1 MTVIEKWAKF
11 ISGDDDAYAWIY
23 ETYVQTLYQY
33 GLCFTSD
40 TEMIKDCIQD
50 IFVYIYSHRRHL
62 DKSYNVRAYLL
73 ISLKNNLCRVIA
85 RKKAYGSLETEEMPF
100 LREMTVE
107 EKFIENEAYENEL
120 QQVKEM
126 LSILT
131 SRQREIMYYRFIQEL
146 SMDEICQLMNLNY
159 QSAQNLI
166 QRSLKKIKETY
177 KGAGPLF
184 LLLNVFLYQP

>member
-1 MTVIEKWAKF
+1 MTGIEKWARF
-11 ISGDDDAYAWIY
+11 ISGDDDAYTWIY

-33 GLCFTSD
+33 GLCLTSD
-40 TEMIKDCIQD
+40 IEMIKDCIQD
-50 IFVYIYSHRRHL
+50 LFVYIYTNRRRL
-62 DKSYNVRAYLL
+62 DKSYNVKAYLL
-73 ISLKNNLCRVIA
+73 ISLKNNLCRALA
-85 RKKAYGSLETEEMPF
+85 RKKAYDSLGTEEIPF
-100 LREMTVE
+100 LEEMTVE
-107 EKFIENEAYENEL
+107 EEFIENETYLREM

-177 KGAGPLF
+177 KGAEPLF
-184 LLLNVFLYQP
+184 LIIVFCV